1 MLVSHLAIRI
11 HSLPADCP
19 VVFNNALEPNLFH
32 SLIQLNLGSFT
43 EVIFLGQCL
52 RFILTQG
59 GPFLVVSL
67 VFSGKLVD
75 LWFSLYVSWSYSLLL
90 IATLYLRVPLALN
103 FSTLF
108 NVKTFHL
115 GRYWEQR
122 LGLWLSSL

>member
-43 EVIFLGQCL
+43 EVIFLAQCL

-67 VFSGKLVD
+67 VFFGKLVD
-75 LWFSLYVSWSYSLLL
+75 LWFSFVSEGAFSLELL
-90 IATLYLRVPLALN
+90 HSV
-103 FSTLF
+103 
-108 NVKTFHL
+108 
-115 GRYWEQR
+115 
-122 LGLWLSSL
+122 